1 MDIKVTTSIEEDPK
15 VYKEKPYFNSNKD
28 PLGVTLKGTTK
39 AYIAAHENVKAMIV
53 KNKVITTP
61 SGKIKIVEVNH
72 KPGFINAIVEVFD
85 ESERGNAEIKVYNVF
100 QKRKGPP

>member
-1 MDIKVTTSIEEDPK
+1 MEIKITTSTEESTK

-53 KNKVITTP
+53 KN
-61 SGKIKIVEVNH
+61 
-72 KPGFINAIVEVFD
+72 
-85 ESERGNAEIKVYNVF
+85 
-100 QKRKGPP
+100 